1 MLQSIRKNR
10 ILCVAARSIFTF
22 FLFQYH
28 HIITMHR
35 QPLLYLLAA
44 YHPSSEYEKNI
55 RDTMTHFIHEH
66 HNCFSRELLIGH
78 ITGSAWVVNRT
89 LDKTL
94 LTHHR
99 KLDKWLQLGG
109 HCDGDNDVLRVALRE
124 AVEESGVYDIVPFSH
139 DIFDLDI
146 HQIPERRTESAV
158 ELAHLHYD
166 VRFMLVADEAAPLS
180 ITSESKD
187 LQWVAL
193 NDVSKLTQEESM
205 LRMVEKTRSANRHL
219 HF

>member
-1 MLQSIRKNR
+1 
-10 ILCVAARSIFTF
+10 
-22 FLFQYH
+22 
-28 HIITMHR
+28 MHR

-44 YHPSSEYEKNI
+44 FHPASEYESRI
-55 RDTMTHFIHEH
+55 RDTMTRFIHEY
-66 HNCFSRELLIGH
+66 HNCFMRELLIGH
-78 ITGSAWVVNRT
+78 ITGSAWVVNKT

-146 HQIPERRTESAV
+146 HEIPERRTASGIEP
-158 ELAHLHYD
+158 AHLHYD
-166 VRFMLVADEAAPLS
+166 VRFMLIADDAAPLA
-180 ITSESKD
+180 ITAESKD
-187 LQWVAL
+187 LQWVSL
-193 NDVSKLTQEESM
+193 DDVARLTQEESM
-205 LRMVEKTRSANRHL
+205 LRMVAKTRHSNRHL
-219 HF
+219 H